1 MSQTVELTSHI
12 DTNTAQN
19 PPTETPRSTLD
30 IINEMADRE
39 RRKQNIVVYN
49 FPESADRKA
58 DIVTFQALCTTVF
71 KLDTNI
77 CKAICLDPKNT
88 NKQRPLLLIVEDMH
102 G

>member
-1 MSQTVELTSHI
+1 MNDLSQKIADLSAKQQSLQQFVQSIVSQTVELTSHI

-58 DIVTFQALCTTVF
+58 DIVAF
-71 KLDTNI
+71 
-77 CKAICLDPKNT
+77 
-88 NKQRPLLLIVEDMH
+88 
-102 G
+102 